1 MKLYEHTFT
10 VRGKGDFPIDMLRY
24 DSCYPATGVDAA
36 AIEATKDRFA
46 DAESRR
52 KVREIKLYS
61 ISRTM
66 VGPTNDRW
74 ASFMWSVVEENFE
87 PMTS

>member
-1 MKLYEHTFT
+1 MKLYEHSFT
-10 VRGKGDFPIDMLRY
+10 VQGKGDFPIDMLRY
-24 DSCYPATGVDAA
+24 DQCYPATGVDAA

-46 DAESRR
+46 DAKSRR
-52 KVREIKLYS
+52 EVREIRLWK

-74 ASFMWSVVEENFE
+74 ASFMWKVIQENFE
-87 PMTS
+87 PLAS